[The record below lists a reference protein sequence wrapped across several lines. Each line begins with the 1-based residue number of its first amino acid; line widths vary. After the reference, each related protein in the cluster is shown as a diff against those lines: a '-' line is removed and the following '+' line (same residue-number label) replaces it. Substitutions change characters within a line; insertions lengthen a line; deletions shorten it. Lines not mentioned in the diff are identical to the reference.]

1 LPDKAGGSE
10 SKMKAEK
17 TKSLI
22 GKSFLAAGVLIL
34 IIIFAGCSV
43 NGKYKKHKAIPCPCE
58 TERRR

>member
-1 LPDKAGGSE
+1 
-10 SKMKAEK
+10 MKAEK